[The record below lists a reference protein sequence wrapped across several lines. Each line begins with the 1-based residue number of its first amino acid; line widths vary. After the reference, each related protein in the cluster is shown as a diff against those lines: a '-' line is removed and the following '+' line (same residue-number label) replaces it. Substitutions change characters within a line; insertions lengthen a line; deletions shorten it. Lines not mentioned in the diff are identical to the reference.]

1 MVSVWLDQRSAT
13 IVHPGPRHLQ
23 VLRVLLLPLGTG
35 GNRHPTQTW
44 RESASGFAN
53 PLAQPLSVPKFRLY
67 FDRRRRYS
75 IDMAA
80 TAAKNQIRQGVL
92 RYVSNH
98 ESPVRMSNMADD
110 LRKEIP
116 ALAQLRDSDVRG
128 VVQSMI
134 VTGKLSYAPGLKIQ
148 LGPTR

>member
-1 MVSVWLDQRSAT
+1 
-13 IVHPGPRHLQ
+13 
-23 VLRVLLLPLGTG
+23 
-35 GNRHPTQTW
+35 
-44 RESASGFAN
+44 
-53 PLAQPLSVPKFRLY
+53 
-67 FDRRRRYS
+67 
-75 IDMAA
+75 
-80 TAAKNQIRQGVL
+80 
-92 RYVSNH
+92 
-98 ESPVRMSNMADD
+98 MADD